1 MKTTTFLVLSL
12 ALSIPTVALADA
24 PSEADLAAC
33 FGGKKSW
40 TPTALAK
47 LKPKMSPA
55 AAAAVLPGA
64 DQVSQYGFV
73 TVKPDGCA
81 GAAEFELYFAKNKK
95 TDAFE
100 LSRATI
106 LFDSKTSADEAFYAS
121 LVKITSAKYGRI
133 KKQEEVTKKLITW
146 VNRSFKI
153 AQLSNK
159 PTRDG
164 RMLQLSVSL

>member
-1 MKTTTFLVLSL
+1 MKIIPLLVL
-12 ALSIPTVALADA
+12 AITIPTLAHADA

-33 FGGKKSW
+33 IGNKKSW
-40 TPTALAK
+40 TPSVFAK

-55 AAAAVLPGA
+55 DAATVLPGA
-64 DQVSQYGFV
+64 DQVSKYGFV
-73 TVKPDGCA
+73 TVKADGCN

-106 LFDSKTSADEAFYAS
+106 LFDSKVSADDAFYAT
-121 LVKITSAKYGRI
+121 LVKVTSAKYGKV
-133 KKQEEVTKKLITW
+133 KKPDEVTKKLITW
-146 VNRSFKI
+146 VNRKFKL
-153 AQLSNK
+153 AQVSNK

-164 RMLQLSVSL
+164 SMLQLSVSL